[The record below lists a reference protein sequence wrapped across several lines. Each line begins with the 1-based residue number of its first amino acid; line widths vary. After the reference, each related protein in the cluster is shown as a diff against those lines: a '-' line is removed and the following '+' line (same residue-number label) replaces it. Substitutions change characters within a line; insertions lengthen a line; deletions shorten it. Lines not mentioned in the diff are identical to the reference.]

1 MIVGAD
7 FPDEQ
12 YADFDAWAAAMASDD
27 TEAPTS
33 PLWHGGGQWLLYGLG
48 LVLRCKIL
56 ITSLC
61 KTTDRTLVLPLRS
74 ALLLD
79 RRRPN
84 PELRHRPFGFAQLGY
99 TPRPAGRVRAAA
111 GGSSRFARG

>member
-84 PELRHRPFGFAQLGY
+84 PKP
-99 TPRPAGRVRAAA
+99 
-111 GGSSRFARG
+111 

>member
-1 MIVGAD
+1 MRVAPGPPHGD
-7 FPDEQ
+7 D
-12 YADFDAWAAAMASDD
+12 SDGS
-27 TEAPTS
+27 TLRRPPTS

-48 LVLRCKIL
+48 LVLRCKIF

-84 PELRHRPFGFAQLGY
+84 PKP
-99 TPRPAGRVRAAA
+99 
-111 GGSSRFARG
+111 